1 MGKVSIP
8 KLKEDDLMIS
18 EKNFSA
24 KLADARDYLMERV
37 TVLPELGV
45 ILGSGLGA
53 FADLVQEK
61 VVIPYKDIPH
71 FPTSTVEGHAGQL
84 VFGKVEG
91 RKVVVMQGRFHY
103 YEGYTMQEVTFP
115 IRVMQVIGVTGLIV
129 TNAAGGIN
137 TAFSS
142 GNLVLIKDHLNLMGD
157 NPLRGANLA
166 NLGPRF
172 PDLSEGYNPE
182 WRQKALGIAKELGI
196 DPQEG
201 VYVAVSGPNYETP
214 AEIRYMRTIGA
225 DMVGMSTVPE
235 VIVANHGG
243 MKVLG
248 ISCVTNMAAGIL
260 GQKLSHVEVME
271 TAARIEKQFVHF
283 VQALV
288 KAL

>member
-1 MGKVSIP
+1 
-8 KLKEDDLMIS
+8 MIS
-18 EKNFSA
+18 EQAYSD
-24 KLADARDYLMERV
+24 KLAEARNYLVEHV
-37 TVLPELGV
+37 TALPELGV

-53 FADLVQEK
+53 LADLVEEK

-71 FPTSTVEGHAGQL
+71 FPISTVEGHAGQL

-91 RKVVVMQGRFHY
+91 RKVVVMQGRFHF

-115 IRVMQVIGVTGLIV
+115 IRVMQVLGVTGLIV

-137 TAFSS
+137 TDFHP
-142 GNLVLIKDHLNLMGD
+142 GDLILIKDHLNMMGD
-157 NPLRGANLA
+157 NPLRGANLS

-172 PDLSEGYNPE
+172 PDLSEAYNRD
-182 WRQKALGIAKELGI
+182 WRQKGLAIAKDLGIN
-196 DPQEG
+196 PHEG

-214 AEIRYMRTIGA
+214 AEIRYLRSIGA

-243 MKVLG
+243 MQVLG

-271 TAARIEKQFVHF
+271 TAGRIEKQFVHF

-288 KAL
+288 KSL

>member
-1 MGKVSIP
+1 
-8 KLKEDDLMIS
+8 MIS
-18 EKNFSA
+18 EQEYSV
-24 KLADARDYLMERV
+24 KLGEARSYLVERV

-53 FADLVQEK
+53 FADLVEEK
-61 VVIPYKDIPH
+61 VVIAYKDIPH
-71 FPTSTVEGHAGQL
+71 FPISTVEGHAGQL
-84 VFGKVEG
+84 VFGKVQG
-91 RKVVVMQGRFHY
+91 RSVVVMQGRFHY

-115 IRVMQVIGVTGLIV
+115 IRVMQVLGVTGLIV

-137 TAFSS
+137 SAFQA

-172 PDLSEGYNPE
+172 PDLSEGYNLE
-182 WRQKALGIAKELGI
+182 WRQKALLIAKELGI
-196 DPQEG
+196 NPQEG

-214 AEIRYMRTIGA
+214 AEIRYLRTIGA

-243 MKVLG
+243 MRVLG

-260 GQKLSHVEVME
+260 PQKLNHAEVME
-271 TAARIEKQFVHF
+271 TAERVGKQFVSF

-288 KAL
+288 RAL